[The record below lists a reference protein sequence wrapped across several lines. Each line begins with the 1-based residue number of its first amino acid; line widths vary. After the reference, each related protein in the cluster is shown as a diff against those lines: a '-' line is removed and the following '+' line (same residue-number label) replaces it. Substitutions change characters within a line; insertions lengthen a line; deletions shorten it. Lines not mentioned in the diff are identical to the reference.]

1 MSAGRTGRAH
11 VRPQRHSRT
20 CSACLLQLVFVA
32 CTFAALHGQF
42 WFQLVL
48 ACSTCWCT
56 FSLGIQLTCTGGGSV
71 LFSCLKTR
79 RLCNSMSWSVHMLHF
94 VLCAAL
100 SQLSNRTGGR
110 GISCRCTSYCSS
122 MVGCKLWSVVLIR
135 CGVLF
140 GLGLV
145 PGRQQHV
152 VHAVL
157 QSPLCSVFV
166 CLFVPRCTDLQ
177 VGHRGLTQNESG
189 LARRVCGCR
198 SGLTQNE
205 SGLARRVPGPAAA

>member
-1 MSAGRTGRAH
+1 
-11 VRPQRHSRT
+11 
-20 CSACLLQLVFVA
+20 
-32 CTFAALHGQF
+32 
-42 WFQLVL
+42 
-48 ACSTCWCT
+48 
-56 FSLGIQLTCTGGGSV
+56 
-71 LFSCLKTR
+71 
-79 RLCNSMSWSVHMLHF
+79 
-94 VLCAAL
+94 
-100 SQLSNRTGGR
+100 
-110 GISCRCTSYCSS
+110 

-177 VGHRGLTQNESG
+177 VGHHGLTQNESGLARRVSGPATRNGLTENESG

-205 SGLARRVPGPAAA
+205 SELARRVLGPAAA